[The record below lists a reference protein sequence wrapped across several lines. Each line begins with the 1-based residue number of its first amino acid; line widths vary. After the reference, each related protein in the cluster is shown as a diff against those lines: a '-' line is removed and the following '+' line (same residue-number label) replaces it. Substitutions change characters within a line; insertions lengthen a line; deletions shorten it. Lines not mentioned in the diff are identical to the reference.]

1 MSLADNL
8 IAPSAVRTNNNTGL
22 IKWIA
27 FLSMLCDH
35 FGKMVFPQVPALR
48 LIGRLAF
55 PLFGYCI
62 AVGAACTRNPA
73 RYLERVVL
81 LVLVSQPLYA
91 LGLAHENAAMY
102 SVPFPQNPVLS
113 AWNFYVQSWQKP
125 SILLT
130 LALSLSILLAFRQR
144 RFILAAGL
152 YILCERF
159 ASSLDYGINGV
170 RFILLCYPLLQYP
183 VLYALCVT
191 SFWYAWSRD
200 GSGYVLFGQSFAM
213 RVYAL
218 PAVLFTALPLKKRL
232 SLPKWFSYGFYP
244 AHLLLLALLSHPQWL
259 HR

>member
-48 LIGRLAF
+48 LLGRLAF

-81 LVLVSQPLYA
+81 LALVSQP
-91 LGLAHENAAMY
+91 
-102 SVPFPQNPVLS
+102 
-113 AWNFYVQSWQKP
+113 
-125 SILLT
+125 
-130 LALSLSILLAFRQR
+130 
-144 RFILAAGL
+144 
-152 YILCERF
+152 
-159 ASSLDYGINGV
+159 
-170 RFILLCYPLLQYP
+170 
-183 VLYALCVT
+183 LYALCVT